1 MLPQTRGV
9 RQEPYIFK
17 GQFCPYTESA
27 GRREPTGK
35 LVCDRLDVPD
45 GEAMRKTISAAV
57 LLFAPLSLQA
67 KDKPAYEKGEL
78 VQMDSTSCGYAEK
91 DGKTLAGEIFGTDG
105 QHKRTQETLCQEY
118 VLRSQRITY
127 RIRPKDDKHPSLLP
141 IGETAEFRI
150 HKDKLL
156 LRVPEADGKERE
168 YIVLSMT
175 PRTDAAESRRGTTHV
190 NR

>member
-1 MLPQTRGV
+1 MVRPIWQIGV
-9 RQEPYIFK
+9 PPIERIE
-17 GQFCPYTESA
+17 G
-27 GRREPTGK
+27 
-35 LVCDRLDVPD
+35 D
-45 GEAMRKTISAAV
+45 AMRKTMSLAL
-57 LLFAPLSLQA
+57 LLFASLSLEA

-78 VQMDSTSCGYAEK
+78 VQMDSTACGYAEK

-105 QHKRTQETLCQEY
+105 QHKKAQETLCQEY

-127 RIRPKDDKHPSLLP
+127 RIRPKDDKHPTLLP
-141 IGETAEFRI
+141 IGETAEFRV

-175 PRTDAAESRRGTTHV
+175 PRTDVAE
-190 NR
+190 NRTRIAPGNR